1 MQKSIVSRSGMW
13 KPKFLQKLL
22 WSLIAL
28 VLAITQSIFSKG
40 VSGQKLSRLEELTDE
55 IINFTVQLEG
65 AEYIA
70 AKVKS
75 CELSVTSEATL

>member
-1 MQKSIVSRSGMW
+1 MQKSIVSRS
-13 KPKFLQKLL
+13 
-22 WSLIAL
+22 
-28 VLAITQSIFSKG
+28 G